1 MVMQMTEESERSI
14 ESYPKIEINVDSR
27 NKILRFQDLLQEK
40 PRVSVEEIEGMD
52 RLIRM
57 VQWILWMTDAKNC
70 IYSVCNIDID
80 SSRFSPGT
88 GSGR

>member
-1 MVMQMTEESERSI
+1 MVVQMAEESDRSI
-14 ESYPKIEINVDSR
+14 ESNPKIEINVDSR

-57 VQWILWMTDAKNC
+57 LKKEKKSPFYTSKD
-70 IYSVCNIDID
+70 D
-80 SSRFSPGT
+80 SE
-88 GSGR
+88 

>member
-1 MVMQMTEESERSI
+1 MQMTEESERSI

-57 VQWILWMTDAKNC
+57 LKNEKKSPF
-70 IYSVCNIDID
+70 YTSKDD
-80 SSRFSPGT
+80 SE
-88 GSGR
+88 

>member
-57 VQWILWMTDAKNC
+57 LKNEKKSPF
-70 IYSVCNIDID
+70 YTSKDD
-80 SSRFSPGT
+80 SE
-88 GSGR
+88 

>member
-14 ESYPKIEINVDSR
+14 ESHPKIEINVDSR

-57 VQWILWMTDAKNC
+57 LKNEKK
-70 IYSVCNIDID
+70 
-80 SSRFSPGT
+80 SPFYT
-88 GSGR
+88 SKDHSE